1 MNTENWSLE
10 FWALLALFALLLAG
24 MVAYMVWQAR
34 MAYLGSR
41 FVAEC
46 GGYKR
51 AARLL
56 AQLEQDNTERL
67 AGALSIHAFTEK
79 KDRTQ

>member
-1 MNTENWSLE
+1 MSTEGWSLE

-24 MVAYMVWQAR
+24 MVAYMVWHAR
-34 MAYLGSR
+34 LAYLGGR

-51 AARLL
+51 AAQLL
-56 AQLEQDNTERL
+56 AKLEQDNAERL
-67 AGALSIHAFTEK
+67 AGALSIHAFTQ
-79 KDRTQ
+79 KDRKQ